1 MSLLGASFS
10 AVLQQQAAAIATQQ
24 VVTQTVQATAVQ
36 VVDPVTNTPA
46 PIASTHLADTT
57 SLVRQSELTRVA
69 MKDEANTFSE
79 IQTIDNLVSGHYN
92 VGTTIDKHEDD
103 IQDNKQK
110 LTRVE
115 NTSAGLRVNSDV
127 IATAGASATTLQC

>member
-1 MSLLGASFS
+1 
-10 AVLQQQAAAIATQQ
+10 
-24 VVTQTVQATAVQ
+24 
-36 VVDPVTNTPA
+36 
-46 PIASTHLADTT
+46 
-57 SLVRQSELTRVA
+57 

-79 IQTIDNLVSGHYN
+79 IQTIDNLVSGHCN
-92 VGTTIDKHEDD
+92 AGAATGKHEDG